1 MQKVAENG
9 HNVPD
14 LYALHPPVSA
24 SALLCACAMATFSV
38 AKWLATAESS
48 IVPELPPY
56 AMLSALAERDD
67 AMVDSSDAEVIEA
80 DVPRSHITN
89 LPTLVALQEN
99 ERDEQQHALR
109 RLLRAWCILRPDV
122 GYSQGMNIIG
132 ALCLAL
138 VGSDE
143 ACAFT
148 LFAAALTRLGPDYY
162 ASSPEPLAG
171 FQRDADVLLELVCE
185 SVPALDPELAGE
197 AASEVFDILR
207 PWCCACF
214 LPLWV
219 GVLPVDC
226 VLGVWELLFTPAA
239 ADQGDAPSI
248 CNVCVALA
256 ILSRCAD
263 RLLAAVRDGEDS
275 GGGGFAAYP
284 TLLHETRVAF
294 SDPERLLRDART
306 LQPTAERLEAARN
319 ARCHAR
325 HYSLSQRVSRRSG
338 RGLLT
343 DLYEP
348 IVGGRAQSKLT
359 GERFDV
365 LRRMLLESAG
375 DGEGGSEGRSG
386 AARFASGD
394 GVVSR
399 ERLESSLALVVGS
412 RLAID
417 WARALCAALGPSAS
431 ALQLLTA
438 LACHVHAGLLNRLE
452 LIFVLHA
459 GSRDS
464 RLDEAGVH
472 ALTRTMLALSLAAT
486 DGHSSDKSPI
496 EAKSDA
502 ENSDDDALEKLP
514 EGTVAA
520 LEAGA
525 PTTDEKAH
533 TGAPPPSSSRSLRA
547 ISSLVLS
554 TARLNLITRHAQRIA
569 KLLSQMKESDGIS
582 LSQWR
587 EGCLSQP
594 EALACFAVW
603 SMQPAPGLA
612 APRRGAPHAD
622 SPANHLQS
630 KPNQINPPRGGSF
643 RFEWPSSKPR
653 LLT

>member
-1 MQKVAENG
+1 
-9 HNVPD
+9 
-14 LYALHPPVSA
+14 
-24 SALLCACAMATFSV
+24 MATFSV

-56 AMLSALAERDD
+56 ALLSALAERDD

-80 DVPRSHITN
+80 DVPRSHIPN
-89 LPTLVALQEN
+89 LPTLVAPQED
-99 ERDEQQHALR
+99 ERDEQQQALR

-185 SVPALDPELAGE
+185 SVPALDPELSGE

-239 ADQGDAPSI
+239 ADQGRDGAGCEAAFDAPSI

-263 RLLAAVRDGEDS
+263 RVLAAVGDGGDS

-284 TLLHETRVAF
+284 ALLHETRVAF
-294 SDPERLLRDART
+294 SDPERLLRDARA
-306 LQPTAERLEAARN
+306 LQPTAARLEAARH

-325 HYSLSQRVSRRSG
+325 HYSLSQRLSGHSG

-348 IVGGRAQSKLT
+348 CAGGRAQSKLT

-365 LRRMLLESAG
+365 LRRMLLEIGGG
-375 DGEGGSEGRSG
+375 DEGGGEGGDEGRSG
-386 AARFASGD
+386 AARFARGD

-399 ERLESSLALVVGS
+399 ERLERSLALLVGS
-412 RLAID
+412 RLALD

-486 DGHSSDKSPI
+486 DGHACDMSPI
-496 EAKSDA
+496 EVGSDA
-502 ENSDDDALEKLP
+502 ESSDDDALEKLP
-514 EGTVAA
+514 EGPVLA

-525 PTTDEKAH
+525 PTIDEKAR
-533 TGAPPPSSSRSLRA
+533 TGPPPPPSSRSLRA

-554 TARLNLITRHAQRIA
+554 TTRLGLITRHAQRIA

-622 SPANHLQS
+622 SPAAMAMRTPPVNHLQS
-630 KPNQINPPRGGSF
+630 KPNQINPPVSQPRGGAF
-643 RFEWPSSKPR
+643 PFEWPSPKPR